1 VNYKTKGSHWV
12 VGNGCTQQMNDDPSM
27 LTSLDEDLDDQ
38 ERIKFRDNS
47 RGKVKVLERLQ
58 YQIITQSQMFF

>member
-1 VNYKTKGSHWV
+1 M

-27 LTSLDEDLDDQ
+27 LASLDENLDDQ

-58 YQIITQSQMFF
+58 YQMITQSQMFF

>member
-1 VNYKTKGSHWV
+1 M

-47 RGKVKVLERLQ
+47 KGKVKVLERLQ